1 MTREILHAD
10 LLGRNSFGVAAT
22 ADRIVEFS
30 DAASLRDY
38 LAAHEDIRQGKLG
51 VLGGGNNILF
61 TEDFHGTLLHP
72 AGEGFSVTGSSG
84 NSVSVRAEA
93 GLDWEKFVERCIG
106 LGLWGTENLTAI
118 PGTVGAAPVQNIGAY
133 GAEAKDIV
141 ESVETLDLATLKEV
155 SIAGCHC
162 GFGYRDSIFKGVLKG
177 RAVIT
182 AVTFRLSRTPRPN
195 LGYDALARE
204 VEDAGGATL
213 ENIRTA
219 VRQIRGE
226 KLPDPAVTGN
236 AGSFFKNPV
245 VDGELAERIKRKY
258 PDMPSYP
265 VPEGED
271 TGRLADRKDRLERSL
286 AGPGRR
292 LRQTGAHPR
301 ESGRSNGQRGHGAGP
316 TDNRRRGDPV
326 RYPNS
331 DRSEHMVTEADG
343 TETQCPRNDRN
354 EAGGRKRRRNHTE
367 LCSKRNFKG
376 ISENTRWWN
385 RTTGY
390 CSPSA
395 EAWIRWS

>member
-84 NSVSVRAEA
+84 NSVSIRAEA

-177 RAVIT
+177 RAV
-182 AVTFRLSRTPRPN
+182 
-195 LGYDALARE
+195 
-204 VEDAGGATL
+204 
-213 ENIRTA
+213 
-219 VRQIRGE
+219 
-226 KLPDPAVTGN
+226 TGN

-265 VPEGED
+265 VPEGVKIPAGWLIEK
-271 TGRLADRKDRLERSL
+271 TGWKGASLGRAGVYGKQALILVNLGGATGNEVTALA
-286 AGPGRR
+286 RR
-292 LRQTGAHPR
+292 I
-301 ESGRSNGQRGHGAGP
+301 
-316 TDNRRRGDPV
+316 TDDVETRFGIRIA
-326 RYPNS
+326 
-331 DRSEHMVTEADG
+331 TEV
-343 TETQCPRNDRN
+343 N
-354 EAGGRKRRRNHTE
+354 
-367 LCSKRNFKG
+367 
-376 ISENTRWWN
+376 IW
-385 RTTGY
+385 
-390 CSPSA
+390 
-395 EAWIRWS
+395 

>member
-1 MTREILHAD
+1 MRKNEQPCSPPLSAVPPES
-10 LLGRNSFGVAAT
+10 LLGAAQIT
-22 ADRIVEFS
+22 GDRGQIRKFWVNLRRYDKGNPACRPVGTEQFRRRRHRRPFS

-219 VRQIRGE
+219 VRRIRGE

-245 VDGELAERIKRKY
+245 VDSELAERIKRKY

-265 VPEGED
+265 VPEGVKIPAGWLIEK
-271 TGRLADRKDRLERSL
+271 TGWKGASLGRAGVYGKQALILVNLGGATGNEVTALA
-286 AGPGRR
+286 RR
-292 LRQTGAHPR
+292 I
-301 ESGRSNGQRGHGAGP
+301 
-316 TDNRRRGDPV
+316 TDDVETRFGIRIA
-326 RYPNS
+326 
-331 DRSEHMVTEADG
+331 TEV
-343 TETQCPRNDRN
+343 N
-354 EAGGRKRRRNHTE
+354 
-367 LCSKRNFKG
+367 
-376 ISENTRWWN
+376 IW
-385 RTTGY
+385 
-390 CSPSA
+390 
-395 EAWIRWS
+395 

>member
-1 MTREILHAD
+1 MPHPNS
-10 LLGRNSFGVAAT
+10 GRIPP
-22 ADRIVEFS
+22 R
-30 DAASLRDY
+30 
-38 LAAHEDIRQGKLG
+38 H
-51 VLGGGNNILF
+51 
-61 TEDFHGTLLHP
+61 
-72 AGEGFSVTGSSG
+72 AGEGHAALIGVGAGFSGYGLPLDFSG
-84 NSVSVRAEA
+84 TARPVGDDALHHIYRHPRR
-93 GLDWEKFVERCIG
+93 G
-106 LGLWGTENLTAI
+106 GTENLTAI

-219 VRQIRGE
+219 VRRIRGE

-245 VDGELAERIKRKY
+245 VDSELAERIKRKY

-265 VPEGED
+265 VPEGVKIPAGWLIEK
-271 TGRLADRKDRLERSL
+271 TGWKGASLGRAGVYGKQALILVNLGGATGNEVTALA
-286 AGPGRR
+286 RR
-292 LRQTGAHPR
+292 I
-301 ESGRSNGQRGHGAGP
+301 
-316 TDNRRRGDPV
+316 TDDVETRFGIRIA
-326 RYPNS
+326 
-331 DRSEHMVTEADG
+331 TEV
-343 TETQCPRNDRN
+343 N
-354 EAGGRKRRRNHTE
+354 
-367 LCSKRNFKG
+367 
-376 ISENTRWWN
+376 IW
-385 RTTGY
+385 
-390 CSPSA
+390 
-395 EAWIRWS
+395 

>member
-204 VEDAGGATL
+204 GEDAGGATL

-219 VRQIRGE
+219 VRRIRGE

-245 VDGELAERIKRKY
+245 VDSELAERIKRKY

-265 VPEGED
+265 VPEGVKIPAGWLIEK
-271 TGRLADRKDRLERSL
+271 TGWKGASLGRAGVYGKQALILVNLGGATGNEVTALA
-286 AGPGRR
+286 RR
-292 LRQTGAHPR
+292 I
-301 ESGRSNGQRGHGAGP
+301 
-316 TDNRRRGDPV
+316 TDDVETRFGIRIA
-326 RYPNS
+326 
-331 DRSEHMVTEADG
+331 TEV
-343 TETQCPRNDRN
+343 N
-354 EAGGRKRRRNHTE
+354 
-367 LCSKRNFKG
+367 
-376 ISENTRWWN
+376 IW
-385 RTTGY
+385 
-390 CSPSA
+390 
-395 EAWIRWS
+395 

>member
-1 MTREILHAD
+1 MRKNEQPCSPPLSAVPPESLLGAAQITGDRGQIR
-10 LLGRNSFGVAAT
+10 LGRNSFGVAAT

-219 VRQIRGE
+219 VRRIRGE

-265 VPEGED
+265 VPEGVKIPAGWLIEK
-271 TGRLADRKDRLERSL
+271 TGWKGASLGRAGVYGKQALILVNLGGATGNEVTALA
-286 AGPGRR
+286 RR
-292 LRQTGAHPR
+292 I
-301 ESGRSNGQRGHGAGP
+301 
-316 TDNRRRGDPV
+316 TDDVETRFGIRIA
-326 RYPNS
+326 
-331 DRSEHMVTEADG
+331 TEV
-343 TETQCPRNDRN
+343 N
-354 EAGGRKRRRNHTE
+354 
-367 LCSKRNFKG
+367 
-376 ISENTRWWN
+376 IW
-385 RTTGY
+385 
-390 CSPSA
+390 
-395 EAWIRWS
+395 

>member
-1 MTREILHAD
+1 MRKNEQPCSPPLSAVPPES
-10 LLGRNSFGVAAT
+10 LLGAAQIT
-22 ADRIVEFS
+22 GDRGQIRKFWVNLRRYDKGNPACRPVGTEQFRRRRHPDRIVEFS

-219 VRQIRGE
+219 VRRIRGE

-245 VDGELAERIKRKY
+245 VDSELAERIKRKY

-265 VPEGED
+265 VPEGVKIPAGWLIEK
-271 TGRLADRKDRLERSL
+271 TGWKGASLGRAGVYGKQALILVNLGGATGNEVTALA
-286 AGPGRR
+286 RR
-292 LRQTGAHPR
+292 I
-301 ESGRSNGQRGHGAGP
+301 
-316 TDNRRRGDPV
+316 TDDVETRFGIRIA
-326 RYPNS
+326 
-331 DRSEHMVTEADG
+331 TEV
-343 TETQCPRNDRN
+343 N
-354 EAGGRKRRRNHTE
+354 
-367 LCSKRNFKG
+367 
-376 ISENTRWWN
+376 IW
-385 RTTGY
+385 
-390 CSPSA
+390 
-395 EAWIRWS
+395 

>member
-182 AVTFRLSRTPRPN
+182 AVTFRLSRTPAPPTS
-195 LGYDALARE
+195 
-204 VEDAGGATL
+204 ATTHSHAKW
-213 ENIRTA
+213 R
-219 VRQIRGE
+219 
-226 KLPDPAVTGN
+226 
-236 AGSFFKNPV
+236 
-245 VDGELAERIKRKY
+245 
-258 PDMPSYP
+258 M
-265 VPEGED
+265 
-271 TGRLADRKDRLERSL
+271 L
-286 AGPGRR
+286 AGRHWRTYGR
-292 LRQTGAHPR
+292 P
-301 ESGRSNGQRGHGAGP
+301 SGGYAARNCP
-316 TDNRRRGDPV
+316 TRPSR
-326 RYPNS
+326 
-331 DRSEHMVTEADG
+331 A
-343 TETQCPRNDRN
+343 
-354 EAGGRKRRRNHTE
+354 
-367 LCSKRNFKG
+367 
-376 ISENTRWWN
+376 TRAASS
-385 RTTGY
+385 RT
-390 CSPSA
+390 
-395 EAWIRWS
+395 R

>member
-141 ESVETLDLATLKEV
+141 ESVETLDLPRLRRSPSQDA
-155 SIAGCHC
+155 
-162 GFGYRDSIFKGVLKG
+162 
-177 RAVIT
+177 T
-182 AVTFRLSRTPRPN
+182 AVSVTATAFSR
-195 LGYDALARE
+195 GY
-204 VEDAGGATL
+204 
-213 ENIRTA
+213 
-219 VRQIRGE
+219 
-226 KLPDPAVTGN
+226 
-236 AGSFFKNPV
+236 
-245 VDGELAERIKRKY
+245 
-258 PDMPSYP
+258 
-265 VPEGED
+265 
-271 TGRLADRKDRLERSL
+271 
-286 AGPGRR
+286 
-292 LRQTGAHPR
+292 
-301 ESGRSNGQRGHGAGP
+301 
-316 TDNRRRGDPV
+316 
-326 RYPNS
+326 
-331 DRSEHMVTEADG
+331 
-343 TETQCPRNDRN
+343 
-354 EAGGRKRRRNHTE
+354 
-367 LCSKRNFKG
+367 
-376 ISENTRWWN
+376 
-385 RTTGY
+385 
-390 CSPSA
+390 
-395 EAWIRWS
+395 

>member
-219 VRQIRGE
+219 VRRIRGE

-245 VDGELAERIKRKY
+245 VD
-258 PDMPSYP
+258 S
-265 VPEGED
+265 
-271 TGRLADRKDRLERSL
+271 
-286 AGPGRR
+286 
-292 LRQTGAHPR
+292 
-301 ESGRSNGQRGHGAGP
+301 
-316 TDNRRRGDPV
+316 
-326 RYPNS
+326 
-331 DRSEHMVTEADG
+331 
-343 TETQCPRNDRN
+343 
-354 EAGGRKRRRNHTE
+354 
-367 LCSKRNFKG
+367 
-376 ISENTRWWN
+376 
-385 RTTGY
+385 
-390 CSPSA
+390 
-395 EAWIRWS
+395 

>member
-1 MTREILHAD
+1 MGD
-10 LLGRNSFGVAAT
+10 
-22 ADRIVEFS
+22 
-30 DAASLRDY
+30 
-38 LAAHEDIRQGKLG
+38 GKPDG
-51 VLGGGNNILF
+51 D
-61 TEDFHGTLLHP
+61 T
-72 AGEGFSVTGSSG
+72 
-84 NSVSVRAEA
+84 
-93 GLDWEKFVERCIG
+93 
-106 LGLWGTENLTAI
+106 
-118 PGTVGAAPVQNIGAY
+118 GTVGAAPVQNIGAY

-219 VRQIRGE
+219 VRRIRGE

-265 VPEGED
+265 VPEGVKIPAGWLIEK
-271 TGRLADRKDRLERSL
+271 TGWKGASLGRAGVYGKQALILVNLGGATGNEVTALA
-286 AGPGRR
+286 RR
-292 LRQTGAHPR
+292 I
-301 ESGRSNGQRGHGAGP
+301 
-316 TDNRRRGDPV
+316 TDDVETRFGIRIA
-326 RYPNS
+326 
-331 DRSEHMVTEADG
+331 TEV
-343 TETQCPRNDRN
+343 N
-354 EAGGRKRRRNHTE
+354 
-367 LCSKRNFKG
+367 
-376 ISENTRWWN
+376 IW
-385 RTTGY
+385 
-390 CSPSA
+390 
-395 EAWIRWS
+395 